1 MPNIFRLQAYDSVMC
16 GCFCVGFIDFMLK
29 GDKLTGFTNIISP
42 NDFKKSDKIIF
53 NHFENRYK

>member
-1 MPNIFRLQAYDSVMC
+1 MC

-29 GDKLTGFTNIISP
+29 GDNLTGFTNISSP

-53 NHFENRYK
+53 NHFENRY